1 MTVINTNLKALVA
14 QQSLVKN
21 ERSLQDAMAQL
32 STGRRIN
39 SAKDDAAGLAI
50 ANRLNTQVRGLAQAM
65 RNAGDGISM
74 LQTADGAAEEIT
86 NMLIRMRELAVQSA
100 NGTNES
106 SERTA
111 LDNEFGELRAQIT
124 RITEATEWNGRNI
137 LNGDVATVYFQ
148 VGTGSGQTISFL
160 FKDLETSAVASFLS
174 AGAEILTAGSAAS
187 AISAI
192 DDALEAVDDFR
203 SSAGAKINRMVHAA
217 DNAANV
223 MTNSAASRS
232 RILDADYAKV
242 TSELARSQI
251 IQQAGTAMLSQ
262 ANQLPRYVMALL
274 G

>member
-21 ERSLQDAMAQL
+21 ERALHDAMAQL
-32 STGRRIN
+32 STGKRIN

-50 ANRLNTQVRGLAQAM
+50 ANRLNTQVRGLSQAM

-86 NMLIRMRELAVQSA
+86 NMLIRMRELAVQSV
-100 NGTNES
+100 NGTNAGQ
-106 SERTA
+106 RTA
-111 LDNEFGELRAQIT
+111 LDDEFGELRAQIT
-124 RITEATEWNGRNI
+124 RIAETTQWNGQNI
-137 LNGDVATVYFQ
+137 LNGDVATVNFQ
-148 VGTGSGQTISFL
+148 VGAGSGQTIDFV
-160 FKDLETSAVASFLS
+160 FKDLETSAVASSLS
-174 AGAEILTAGSAAS
+174 AGAEILSAGSASS

-192 DDALEAVDDFR
+192 DEAIAAVDDFR
-203 SSAGAKINRMVHAA
+203 SSTGAKINRLVHAA

-232 RILDADYAKV
+232 RIVDADYAKA
-242 TSELARSQI
+242 TSELARTQI

>member
-1 MTVINTNLKALVA
+1 MTVINTNLNSLVA

>member
-21 ERSLQDAMAQL
+21 ERALHDAMAQM
-32 STGRRIN
+32 STGKRIN

-50 ANRLNTQVRGLAQAM
+50 ANRLNTQVRGLGQAM
-65 RNAGDGISM
+65 RNAADAVSM

-86 NMLIRMRELAVQSA
+86 NMLVRMRELAVQSV
-100 NGTNES
+100 NGTNAA

-111 LDNEFGELRAQIT
+111 LDSEFGELQAQIAQIT
-124 RITEATEWNGRNI
+124 DNTQWNGMNI
-137 LNGDVATVYFQ
+137 LNGSTTAVNFQ
-148 VGTGSGQTISFL
+148 VGAGSGQTVSFSFMEL
-160 FKDLETSAVASFLS
+160 DASAVGLHVT
-174 AGAEILTAGSAAS
+174 AGTEILTAGSAAS

-192 DDALEAVDDFR
+192 DNAMAAVDSFR
-203 SSAGAKINRMVHAA
+203 SGAGAKMNRLVHAA
-217 DNAANV
+217 DNSANV

-232 RILDADYAKV
+232 RILDADYART
-242 TSELARSQI
+242 TSELARAQI

-274 G
+274 R

>member
-50 ANRLNTQVRGLAQAM
+50 ANRLNMQVRGLAQAM

-86 NMLIRMRELAVQSA
+86 NMLVRMRELAVQSV
-100 NGTNES
+100 NGTNGS
-106 SERTA
+106 SERVA
-111 LDNEFGELRAQIT
+111 LDSEFGELQSQIAQIT
-124 RITEATEWNGRNI
+124 DNTQWNGMNI
-137 LNGDVATVYFQ
+137 LDGSTTAVSFQ
-148 VGTGSGQTISFL
+148 VGAGSGQTVSFT
-160 FKDLETSAVASFLS
+160 FKDLDASAVGVHITSGTDILS
-174 AGAEILTAGSAAS
+174 AGAATA

-192 DDALEAVDDFR
+192 DLAIEAVDSFR
-203 SSAGAKINRMVHAA
+203 GEAGAKINRLIHAA
-217 DNAANV
+217 DNSANV
-223 MTNSAASRS
+223 MTHTAASRS
-232 RILDADYAKV
+232 RVLDADYAKA
-242 TSELARSQI
+242 TSELARAQI